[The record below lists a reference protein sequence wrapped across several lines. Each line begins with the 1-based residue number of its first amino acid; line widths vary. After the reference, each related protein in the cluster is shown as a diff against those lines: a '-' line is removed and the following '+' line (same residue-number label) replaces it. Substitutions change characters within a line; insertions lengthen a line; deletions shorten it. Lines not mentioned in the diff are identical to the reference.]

1 MIKNNSRIA
10 LCFIFSTSG
19 LSSLSYLFPPLAL
32 RSFAL
37 QRKMNNKIGK
47 KTTADS
53 AKNAQKDEGGQ
64 HFHCYLLRSLDP
76 LHPNLSYIGYT
87 TNPYRRLRQH
97 NGCLKSGGARR
108 TRRKGR
114 PWEFVTIISGFT
126 TSKQALQFEWHW
138 QHPAKSKTI
147 RLELGDDQ
155 ASKLQRQRD
164 KMNALVV
171 LLLKCEPFCSLNLVL
186 HFFSHNQDVGK
197 NKFEKA
203 LATSLPAIN
212 KSGDSTARDAST
224 LLLSHGMVCKVIHTV
239 QDMPFWQE
247 IISVKT
253 KRTRKKPALGSDK
266 TATGNQTLWDY
277 FFSLLCEYEEQH
289 GNCNDSLLYPMDP
302 DLVDWMQR
310 QRLQYH
316 RLHSSTTMKGDYD
329 PNKKF
334 ITDEQMDALESIG
347 FDWKITGNVVTTIP
361 VSNEFQLSSGCISD
375 DEGSK
380 LSNEVH
386 VVWSDDE
393 TISLIESFQ
402 DKCKLI
408 SNNSEEVKETT
419 ICDLSSD
426 DSICSGTGHQ
436 ICNKLASKDSKVI
449 SHSTLLLQ
457 QERHNANV
465 PRLPSPS
472 YTAPAPEEN
481 SISVICL
488 YSSDDEVSN
497 KFQVIDLCSTSS
509 NSSG

>member
-1 MIKNNSRIA
+1 M
-10 LCFIFSTSG
+10 
-19 LSSLSYLFPPLAL
+19 
-32 RSFAL
+32 
-37 QRKMNNKIGK
+37 
-47 KTTADS
+47 
-53 AKNAQKDEGGQ
+53 
-64 HFHCYLLRSLDP
+64 
-76 LHPNLSYIGYT
+76 
-87 TNPYRRLRQH
+87 
-97 NGCLKSGGARR
+97 
-108 TRRKGR
+108 
-114 PWEFVTIISGFT
+114 
-126 TSKQALQFEWHW
+126 
-138 QHPAKSKTI
+138 
-147 RLELGDDQ
+147 
-155 ASKLQRQRD
+155 
-164 KMNALVV
+164 
-171 LLLKCEPFCSLNLVL
+171 
-186 HFFSHNQDVGK
+186 
-197 NKFEKA
+197 
-203 LATSLPAIN
+203 PAIN